1 MPVLITGRTSQE
13 ESGMTDQQFE
23 ILIVC
28 HANICRSP
36 MAERLARKSVTER
49 MGEHAAG
56 FRVVSAGTHA
66 WSNAAI
72 HPFAAEVLR
81 ERGADPTGFLSRRL
95 TEALVRR
102 AGLILTATRRQRS
115 DCVALDPSAVRR
127 TFTLLQFRRYAA
139 ALRPADLAAVWP
151 PQARLQKMI
160 EAVSVIRGQL
170 PVPPADE
177 DDLVDP
183 VQSPVEVFRRSA
195 AEIGSVVDVMTGLI
209 APVQTASR

>member
-1 MPVLITGRTSQE
+1 
-13 ESGMTDQQFE
+13 MTDQQFE

-36 MAERLARKSVTER
+36 MAERLARKSVAQR
-49 MGEHAAG
+49 MGEYAAG

-72 HPFAAEVLR
+72 HPFAAEVLS
-81 ERGADPTGFLSRRL
+81 EHGADPTGFLSRRL

-127 TFTLLQFRRYAA
+127 TFTLLQLGRYAA
-139 ALRPADLAAVWP
+139 HGIDFRDAQQVFSGIGAMLLPRTFLP
-151 PQARLQKMI
+151 P
-160 EAVSVIRGQL
+160 
-170 PVPPADE
+170 PPPAADRGT
-177 DDLVDP
+177 P
-183 VQSPVEVFRRSA
+183 MPATPPGQ
-195 AEIGSVVDVMTGLI
+195 
-209 APVQTASR
+209 